1 MIEMLKN
8 NATSFLLKAD
18 IQGIE
23 KMLKY
28 IKAVS
33 EKSEEYIK
41 ILYLGQE
48 KRLAIK
54 LESDVDEMLIK
65 EDIIEVYMDE
75 EELEYFKERLDNSLI
90 SKCFYP
96 AEICERRCKNKYATI
111 YFDIIS

>member
-8 NATSFLLKAD
+8 NAASFLLKAD

-28 IKAVS
+28 IKTVS
-33 EKSEEYIK
+33 EKSEEYIQ

-54 LESDVDEMLIK
+54 LESDVDEMLIR

-75 EELEYFKERLDNSLI
+75 EELKYFEERLYNSLI